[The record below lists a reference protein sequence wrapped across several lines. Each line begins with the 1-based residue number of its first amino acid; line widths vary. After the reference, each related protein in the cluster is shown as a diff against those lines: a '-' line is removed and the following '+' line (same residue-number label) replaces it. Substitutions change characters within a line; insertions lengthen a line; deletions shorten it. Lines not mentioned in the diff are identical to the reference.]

1 MGFLS
6 LSKLTSSTAL
16 LLLPL
21 LFLFLALDAQQL
33 PNSQSRMLL
42 RLQRLLE
49 YPPALVGWSRATD
62 FCSLPPSPSLTVTCY
77 GGRIVELV
85 IVGDRPAA
93 PGARNALSP
102 AFSSDSLFTT
112 LSRLPSL
119 STLSLVALGLWGSLP
134 AKVDRFPSLKVLN
147 LSSNYFTGAIP
158 MEMSTMSS
166 LQNLVLGGN
175 SFNGSLPDLKPL
187 AALVELD
194 VGGNRLGP
202 EFPSLSTGIVSLVLR
217 NNRYHGKIPANL
229 TAFHQLQKLDLS
241 SNRLSGWIPPLLF
254 SLPSIHYLDLSDN
267 TLSGQIPSN
276 VSCGS
281 VLGFVDVTNNLL
293 VGGLPSCMLSNSSNR
308 MVLSSGN
315 CLDVGG
321 MRYQHPN
328 AYCNGAAFAAIL
340 PPANKISGSESNVG
354 AILGIAGGVFVG
366 AALLGLLVFLVFRRS
381 RRTMESK
388 AIVLYKP
395 EAAKS
400 LPQDTTKTPADATGI
415 LGKGH
420 MSEAVR
426 IGTLGLIPYRIFSM
440 EELQQA
446 TNSFNPSNLIEDG
459 ARGQFYKGWLQDG
472 SMVTVRRLK
481 LNPRFLPQNLP
492 QYLDLTSKLRH
503 HHLASI
509 LGHCIN
515 SSQDGVNVTTIV
527 FLVSE
532 YVTNGTL
539 RSHLTEWRKREMLK
553 WPQRLA
559 AVTGVA
565 RGIQFLHTVTV
576 PGIVGSDLNIETV
589 LLDKTLTAKISNY
602 NLPVLP
608 KNKNNKTCGYES
620 PFIAVEDRDP
630 GSIYGLEHGEK
641 YDIYQFGLILLEII
655 TGKPAGS
662 KSEVDFLRSQLQKS
676 LTDSP
681 PDLRGIADPT
691 IRGTFAV
698 DSLRTA
704 VEISLNCVSG
714 DPNQRPS
721 IDDVLWNLQYSAQI
735 QDGWASSENLSIQ
748 V

>member
-426 IGTLGLIPYRIFSM
+426 IGTLGLIPYRVFSM

-459 ARGQFYKGWLQDG
+459 ARGQ
-472 SMVTVRRLK
+472 
-481 LNPRFLPQNLP
+481 
-492 QYLDLTSKLRH
+492 
-503 HHLASI
+503 
-509 LGHCIN
+509 
-515 SSQDGVNVTTIV
+515 
-527 FLVSE
+527 
-532 YVTNGTL
+532 
-539 RSHLTEWRKREMLK
+539 
-553 WPQRLA
+553 
-559 AVTGVA
+559 
-565 RGIQFLHTVTV
+565 
-576 PGIVGSDLNIETV
+576 
-589 LLDKTLTAKISNY
+589 
-602 NLPVLP
+602 
-608 KNKNNKTCGYES
+608 TCGYES